1 MANFAFLHLMPST
14 GLSNSEYQV
23 CFYFTLLIHFRY
35 SKKSKIQS
43 HNLAP
48 AILEG
53 LMPITTEEEPDDVD
67 DDAPSRV
74 RIFPCLSSHFMLTSL
89 SSASRLSVLSMDL
102 PQIYLQPKSSQPSG
116 HSLCN
121 ISLLPTPT
129 TDGVLFSPLVFA
141 LRDAVNI

>member
-14 GLSNSEYQV
+14 GLSNSESQV
-23 CFYFTLLIHFRY
+23 CLYFTPDTSRF

-53 LMPITTEEEPDDVD
+53 LMPITTEEEPEDVD

-74 RIFPCLSSHFMLTSL
+74 RIFPPLSAHFMLTTSF
-89 SSASRLSVLSMDL
+89 SSASRLSELSMGF
-102 PQIYLQPKSSQPSG
+102 PQICLQRKFSQLSG
-116 HSLCN
+116 PLLCN

-129 TDGVLFSPLVFA
+129 TDVELFSPLVFA

>member
-1 MANFAFLHLMPST
+1 
-14 GLSNSEYQV
+14 
-23 CFYFTLLIHFRY
+23 
-35 SKKSKIQS
+35 
-43 HNLAP
+43 
-48 AILEG
+48 
-53 LMPITTEEEPDDVD
+53 MPITTEEEPDDVD

>member
-1 MANFAFLHLMPST
+1 
-14 GLSNSEYQV
+14 
-23 CFYFTLLIHFRY
+23 
-35 SKKSKIQS
+35 
-43 HNLAP
+43 
-48 AILEG
+48 
-53 LMPITTEEEPDDVD
+53 MPITTEEEPDDVD

-74 RIFPCLSSHFMLTSL
+74 RIFPCLSAHFMLTSL

-102 PQIYLQPKSSQPSG
+102 PQICLQSKFSQLFG
-116 HSLCN
+116 HLLCN

>member
-1 MANFAFLHLMPST
+1 MPAFHSPD
-14 GLSNSEYQV
+14 
-23 CFYFTLLIHFRY
+23 TLRF

-53 LMPITTEEEPDDVD
+53 LMPITTEEEPEDVD

-74 RIFPCLSSHFMLTSL
+74 RIFPLLSSHFMLTL
-89 SSASRLSVLSMDL
+89 FSSASRLSELSMGL
-102 PQIYLQPKSSQPSG
+102 PQICLQPKFSQLSG
-116 HSLCN
+116 HLLCN

-129 TDGVLFSPLVFA
+129 TDVVLFSPLVFA